1 MARVLWTTVIKRMD
15 RIRASPKL
23 IATASATALFTMAS
37 AVTNWSILPLVV
49 VINSINHHC
58 VFPNS
63 HLAYYA
69 DLVFNCACMTWFSRL
84 SAFARVCG
92 ACSALGWFVGQ
103 SQGGCNSHVGVWF
116 HVLLCQVPGALGAAV
131 VLRGNDNPPPLAYL
145 SMLLCGWVWAAFD
158 WLLLPTTLRDRTR
171 VAWALVC
178 VGIGVVGSYQG
189 IVGYCACDDHS
200 QHARI
205 GQLVALQ
212 TVHELGSLTAEF
224 AQRQPTNLQ
233 YCAHH
238 VLFLLMLLMHRP
250 EWHDTDARLYRLPIT
265 GETVYTERD
274 VLYLLGCTELSSV
287 FLQLITLASDAG
299 WARDG
304 LVVRSL
310 GWSKPAFALTYI
322 GVRILWW
329 PVHAWPMMYRALVLL
344 VHKEEPLARLL
355 GGGVA
360 ACMGWLS
367 AMQMQWGYTIMRKVT
382 EQVTAMV

>member
-1 MARVLWTTVIKRMD
+1 MTCVLWTTVTKRMGQ
-15 RIRASPKL
+15 ILVSPKL
-23 IATASATALFTMAS
+23 IATASATALFAMVS
-37 AVTNWSILPLVV
+37 AVTNWSLIPLVV
-49 VINSINHHC
+49 VMNSINHHC

-63 HLAYYA
+63 QLAYYV
-69 DLVFNCACMTWFSRL
+69 DLGFNSACMLWFSIL
-84 SAFARVCG
+84 STFSQVCS
-92 ACSALGWFVGQ
+92 ACIALGWFVGQ
-103 SQGGCNSHVGVWF
+103 SQGGCNSRVGVWF
-116 HVLLCQVPGALGAAV
+116 HVLLCQAPGALGTAV
-131 VLRGNDNPPPLAYL
+131 VLRSNDKPPPLTVL
-145 SMLLCGWVWAAFD
+145 GILLCGWVWATFD
-158 WLLLPTTLRDRTR
+158 CLLLPSTLRDRTR
-171 VAWALVC
+171 VAWAMVC
-178 VGIGVVGSYQG
+178 VGIGVAGSYQG
-189 IVGYCACDDHS
+189 FAGYYWCGDNS
-200 QHARI
+200 NNERI

-250 EWHDTDARLYRLPIT
+250 EWHDTDARLYRLPST
-265 GETVYTERD
+265 GEPVYTERD

-287 FLQLITLASDAG
+287 FLQLITLASDDG

-329 PVHAWPMMYRALVLL
+329 PVHAWPMMYRALGLFL
-344 VHKEEPLARLL
+344 HKEDPLTRLL

-367 AMQMQWGYTIMRKVT
+367 AMQMQWGYAIMRKVAA
-382 EQVTAMV
+382 QVTALV